1 MYYKARQQ
9 KRNGKWYPQ
18 SVLHGRTVTTKQ
30 LCDDIAQA
38 STVAPADVLAVLRSL
53 SDAMVKYL
61 VEGRSVK
68 LDGIGNF
75 YLTATAKGNG
85 VEKAEDVSP
94 QQINKVMVR
103 FLAEKM
109 SSVGGIKS
117 NIPTLA
123 AAQINWQ
130 RVDAEPSS
138 GSGSGSENGGSN
150 GGTTSSGDDPNSGND

>member
-18 SVLHGRTVTTKQ
+18 SVLHGRAVTTKQ

-85 VEKAEDVSP
+85 VEKEEDVSP

-103 FLAEKM
+103 FLAEKQ

-117 NIPTLA
+117 SIPTLA
-123 AAQINWQ
+123 ASKINWQ
-130 RVDAEPSS
+130 RVEAATSS
-138 GSGSGSENGGSN
+138 GSGSDSENGGSN
-150 GGTTSSGDDPNSGND
+150 GGTTPSGDDPNSGND

>member
-18 SVLHGRTVTTKQ
+18 SVLHGRAVTTKQ

-85 VEKAEDVSP
+85 ADKEEDVSP

-103 FLAEKM
+103 FLAEKQ

-117 NIPTLA
+117 SIPTLA

-130 RVDAEPSS
+130 RLDTSS
-138 GSGSGSENGGSN
+138 SSANSATESEGTSAGNGG
-150 GGTTSSGDDPNSGND
+150 GTPDPNEGNE